1 MLRVLILE
9 PNKEPYTAEIQDCLR
24 AKQSV
29 VGGLIEPVYFDE
41 TNETIIYC
49 DEEFLLK
56 DCEPNRIVG
65 QLMIHGTFMIVGN
78 GENEEGEG
86 IETSLTDSQIE
97 KFTEQFRYPLISISN
112 PEQNQEESEDFNF
125 LPE

>member
-1 MLRVLILE
+1 M
-9 PNKEPYTAEIQDCLR
+9 
-24 AKQSV
+24 
-29 VGGLIEPVYFDE
+29 GGLIEPVYFDK

-97 KFTEQFRYPLISISN
+97 KFTEQFRYPLIAISN
-112 PEQNQEESEDFNF
+112 PEQNQEESEDFGHF
-125 LPE
+125 VIK